1 MVSYTD
7 LSPIKQ
13 PAVPVAVSLNDPLP
27 EQLPSPVRAKSRK
40 DSGAPGGR
48 GAAERNDP
56 DEWRRGWEQM
66 HSKTLYFKGVTE
78 DALPELQHLFKTYR
92 GIRLNVDPHESLE
105 ITGNVEFR
113 NIYDTERAM
122 VVLNNKRLQKDAG
135 TLILSP
141 LSNAELGPPLNGGY
155 ICIKHIPDDAT
166 ELSLYD
172 LLRPSGP
179 LYSCS
184 FPTTASGQRKG
195 MAHACYVDLASAN
208 AAIEQLN
215 FSEYQGNTISMQL
228 SRPPRQ
234 SRASTSGS
242 SHSRDSN
249 GAPKSSAT
257 APSAQTQQPRSNTQV
272 VESENHGGACTA
284 PAPQTFS
291 SPTRPS
297 PHSPSSASAISVTHQ
312 QQQQPGRG
320 ATSPTGTTDGPGSG
334 LGGVIVPGKLFVTNL
349 HPTVSHKE
357 LFALFKKYGYIQSAR
372 VSIDPATKKSRG
384 HAIVQFSDPTA
395 ALDALKECQ
404 GADIKGRKITMYQYE
419 HVNKS
424 MPPSLS
430 PRAASSAQEYDASQA
445 SNAPLLSAA
454 VSEAATESATET
466 PIMTIQA
473 NSVPFPRSNSVA
485 SSHPA
490 DPLLDPVM
498 MRNLSDTSR
507 TEILTQKLI
516 SEIAS
521 NPAVDVRDA
530 SRIVDSF
537 IKRPLEDILALL
549 SDPGLLAS
557 EWDLEQRASLLMPYS
572 SSTGASTSQG
582 SSPTKQSAGPSSQ
595 TARDTMGVISSQLY
609 KASVSNN
616 YGSDNEDQPEAR
628 RNESGGIR
636 VQDYNTET
644 EEYIELLLSKPE
656 NERKKKLGSKLFPLI
671 KGMGYKESTKL
682 TVWILDHMSHD
693 VRTMAYTLN
702 DSAKLR
708 DIVNEAQQALGVPK

>member
-13 PAVPVAVSLNDPLP
+13 PAAPVSVGLNDPMP
-27 EQLPSPVRAKSRK
+27 EQPQPPTRAKSRK
-40 DSGAPGGR
+40 DSGGR
-48 GAAERNDP
+48 GSAERGDP
-56 DEWRRGWEQM
+56 DEWRHGWEQM
-66 HSKTLYFKGVTE
+66 HSKKLYFKGVTE
-78 DALPELQHLFKTYR
+78 DALPELQQLFKTYR
-92 GIRLNVDPHESLE
+92 GIRLNVDPHDSLE
-105 ITGNVEFR
+105 IAGNVEFR
-113 NIYDTERAM
+113 NIYDSKSM
-122 VVLNNKRLQKDAG
+122 VILNNKRLQKDAG
-135 TLILSP
+135 TLVLSP
-141 LSNAELGPPLNGGY
+141 LPNAELGQPISGGY
-155 ICIKHIPDDAT
+155 ICIKHIPDEAN

-172 LLRPSGP
+172 FLRPSGP

-195 MAHACYVDLASAN
+195 IAHACYVDLAYAN

-234 SRASTSGS
+234 SCASTSGS

-249 GAPKSSAT
+249 
-257 APSAQTQQPRSNTQV
+257 
-272 VESENHGGACTA
+272 
-284 PAPQTFS
+284 
-291 SPTRPS
+291 
-297 PHSPSSASAISVTHQ
+297 
-312 QQQQPGRG
+312 
-320 ATSPTGTTDGPGSG
+320 
-334 LGGVIVPGKLFVTNL
+334 
-349 HPTVSHKE
+349 

-372 VSIDPATKKSRG
+372 VSIDQATKKSRG

-419 HVNKS
+419 YVNKNT
-424 MPPSLS
+424 PSLS
-430 PRAASSAQEYDASQA
+430 PRAASSLQEHNVSQA
-445 SNAPLLSAA
+445 SNPLPPLPAG
-454 VSEAATESATET
+454 SEADSVAASEVPTMA
-466 PIMTIQA
+466 IQA

-498 MRNLSDTSR
+498 MRNLSEASR
-507 TEILTQKLI
+507 NEILAQKLI

-530 SRIVDSF
+530 SRIVESF
-537 IKRPLEDILALL
+537 MKRSLEDILALL

-557 EWDLEQRASLLMPYS
+557 EWDLEQRTGLAMPFS
-572 SSTGASTSQG
+572 SSSVASASQI

-595 TARDTMGVISSQLY
+595 TGRDAMGVLSSQLY
-609 KASVSNN
+609 KTSVCDGYDGSN
-616 YGSDNEDQPEAR
+616 DDRLEAR

-644 EEYIELLLSKPE
+644 EEYIELLQSKPE

-702 DSAKLR
+702 DPAKLR
-708 DIVNEAQQALGVPK
+708 DIVNEAQQSLGVSK

>member
-13 PAVPVAVSLNDPLP
+13 PAAPVSVGLNDPMP
-27 EQLPSPVRAKSRK
+27 EQLHPPARGKSRK
-40 DSGAPGGR
+40 DSGGHGS
-48 GAAERNDP
+48 AEQSDP

-66 HSKTLYFKGVTE
+66 HSKKLYFKGVTE
-78 DALPELQHLFKTYR
+78 DALPELQQLFKTYR
-92 GIRLNVDPHESLE
+92 GIRLNVDPHDSLE
-105 ITGNVEFR
+105 IAGNVEFR
-113 NIYDTERAM
+113 NIYDTM
-122 VVLNNKRLQKDAG
+122 VILNNKRLQKDAG
-135 TLILSP
+135 TLVLSP
-141 LSNAELGPPLNGGY
+141 LPNAELGQPLNGGY
-155 ICIKHIPDDAT
+155 ICIKHIPDDAS

-249 GAPKSSAT
+249 AGSKSSAT
-257 APSAQTQQPRSNTQV
+257 VVPASTQRPKPIAQLAENEHRGGDSN
-272 VESENHGGACTA
+272 A

-291 SPTRPS
+291 SPTRSS
-297 PHSPSSASAISVTHQ
+297 PHSPSAASATSTIYHQPQ
-312 QQQQPGRG
+312 QQPQQPGRG
-320 ATSPTGTTDGPGSG
+320 VTSPAGAADGPGSG

-372 VSIDPATKKSRG
+372 VSIEPTTKKSRG

-419 HVNKS
+419 HVNKNT
-424 MPPSLS
+424 PPSLS
-430 PRAASSAQEYDASQA
+430 PRAAASLQEHNSISQA
-445 SNAPLLSAA
+445 SSAPPLLPEG
-454 VSEAATESATET
+454 SEVANESASEV
-466 PIMTIQA
+466 PIKAIQA

-498 MRNLSDTSR
+498 IRNLSDTSR
-507 TEILTQKLI
+507 NEILTQKLI

-530 SRIVDSF
+530 SRIVESF
-537 IKRPLEDILALL
+537 MKRPLEDILALL

-557 EWDLEQRASLLMPYS
+557 EWDLEQRAGLLMPFS
-572 SSTGASTSQG
+572 SSSVASASQDA
-582 SSPTKQSAGPSSQ
+582 SPTKQAADPSSQ
-595 TARDTMGVISSQLY
+595 TGRDAVGVLSSQLY
-609 KASVSNN
+609 KTSVCDG
-616 YGSDNEDQPEAR
+616 YDGSNEDELEVCR
-628 RNESGGIR
+628 KESGGIR

-702 DSAKLR
+702 DTAKLR
-708 DIVNEAQQALGVPK
+708 DIVNEAQQSLGVTK

>member
-1 MVSYTD
+1 M
-7 LSPIKQ
+7 
-13 PAVPVAVSLNDPLP
+13 P
-27 EQLPSPVRAKSRK
+27 EQPQPPTRAKSRK
-40 DSGAPGGR
+40 DSGGR
-48 GAAERNDP
+48 GSAERGDP
-56 DEWRRGWEQM
+56 DEWRHGWEQM
-66 HSKTLYFKGVTE
+66 HSKKLYFKGVTE
-78 DALPELQHLFKTYR
+78 DALPELQQLFKTYR
-92 GIRLNVDPHESLE
+92 GIRLNVDPHDSLE
-105 ITGNVEFR
+105 IAGNVEFR

-122 VVLNNKRLQKDAG
+122 VILNNKRLQKDAG
-135 TLILSP
+135 TLVLSP
-141 LSNAELGPPLNGGY
+141 LPNAELGQPISGGY
-155 ICIKHIPDDAT
+155 ICIKHIPDEAN

-172 LLRPSGP
+172 FLRPSGP

-195 MAHACYVDLASAN
+195 IAHACYVDLAYAN

-234 SRASTSGS
+234 SCASTSGS

-249 GAPKSSAT
+249 VGPKSLAT
-257 APSAQTQQPRSNTQV
+257 APSASAQQPRPNV
-272 VESENHGGACTA
+272 RVAESEDHGSGFNVS
-284 PAPQTFS
+284 APQTFS
-291 SPTRPS
+291 SPTRSS
-297 PHSPSSASAISVTHQ
+297 PHSPSAASTTSTIQ
-312 QQQQPGRG
+312 QQQQHQQPGRG
-320 ATSPTGTTDGPGSG
+320 VASPTGAADGPGSG

-372 VSIDPATKKSRG
+372 VSIDQATKKSRG

-419 HVNKS
+419 YVNKNT
-424 MPPSLS
+424 PSLS
-430 PRAASSAQEYDASQA
+430 PRAASSLQEHNVSQA
-445 SNAPLLSAA
+445 SNPLPPLPAG
-454 VSEAATESATET
+454 SEADSVAASEVPTMA
-466 PIMTIQA
+466 IQA

-498 MRNLSDTSR
+498 MRNLSEASR
-507 TEILTQKLI
+507 NEILAQKLI

-530 SRIVDSF
+530 SRIVESF
-537 IKRPLEDILALL
+537 MKRSLEDILALL

-557 EWDLEQRASLLMPYS
+557 EWDLEQRTGLAMPFS
-572 SSTGASTSQG
+572 SSSVASASQI

-595 TARDTMGVISSQLY
+595 TGRDAMGVLSSQLY
-609 KASVSNN
+609 KTSVCDGYDGSN
-616 YGSDNEDQPEAR
+616 DDRLEAR

-644 EEYIELLLSKPE
+644 EEYIELLQSKPE

-702 DSAKLR
+702 DPAKLR
-708 DIVNEAQQALGVPK
+708 DIVNEAQQSLGVSK